1 MLDGV
6 FNNGEQVTMGMS
18 QELPPEAIEILRQ
31 ARATGRK
38 LEESGA
44 GELFQEVKDLGNVN
58 EESNENAPAK
68 MDPIESPET
77 SGLRTPRSNLPKQ
90 EYAAPV
96 QSYETFFEINGLPSG
111 GSLYP
116 DRLTGQ
122 SMKVEDL
129 LLIQSINKWNVNQRF
144 SEIFARRIRGIN
156 PENILSMDESYIAA
170 WLRAQTYKNH
180 EFPYIGD
187 IQCSNPDCSHT
198 ETDYTVELP
207 FNSLKFESTI
217 PIEKIM
223 NLYFETGYIEHTL
236 PSGETVRLHI
246 RQRKHDISVERFLY
260 RNYESQGKEI
270 PEGLD
275 ILARSIVA
283 FEYPGKNFN
292 LEQKIEKFKNSP
304 AEDYSDLLNFVL
316 ENTPSSEQYFEYKC
330 PECGEVTRVS
340 YPFPEDFYF
349 PGTKT

>member
-1 MLDGV
+1 
-6 FNNGEQVTMGMS
+6 MGMS

-38 LEESGA
+38 LEEGGA
-44 GELFQEVKDLGNVN
+44 GEMFQEVADLGNIN
-58 EESNENAPAK
+58 DGKEEAEPAK
-68 MDPIESPET
+68 IDPIEHSET
-77 SGLRTPRSNLPKQ
+77 SGLRTPKSGEGKQ
-90 EYAAPV
+90 TTATPA

-111 GSLYP
+111 GSLYQ

-129 LLIQSINKWNVNQRF
+129 LLIQSINRWNVNQRF
-144 SEIFARRIRGIN
+144 SEIFGRRIRGIT

-170 WLRAQTYKNH
+170 WLRAQTYKSH
-180 EFPYIGD
+180 EFPFIGD
-187 IQCSNPDCSHT
+187 IACSNPKCSHT
-198 ETDYTVELP
+198 EDDYTVNLP
-207 FNSLKFESTI
+207 FNQLKFTPTM

-223 NLYFETGYIEHTL
+223 GLYFETGYIEHTL

-260 RNYESQGKEI
+260 RNYESQGKEV

-275 ILARSIVA
+275 VLARSIVA

-304 AEDYSDLLNFVL
+304 AEDYSDLLDFVL
-316 ENTPSSEQYFEYKC
+316 KNTPSSEQYFEYTC
-330 PECGEVTRVS
+330 PECGEVTRVT

-349 PGTKT
+349 PGTKS